1 MQLIIIK
8 IIIVQYWSVEQNLI
22 IGAQLLYNIVLASA
36 TYQHESATDIYMSPL
51 ESPSHLPPHPIPLGC
66 HRTPG
71 WAPCFAQ

>member
-36 TYQHESATDIYMSPL
+36 TYQHESATDIP
-51 ESPSHLPPHPIPLGC
+51 
-66 HRTPG
+66 
-71 WAPCFAQ
+71 F